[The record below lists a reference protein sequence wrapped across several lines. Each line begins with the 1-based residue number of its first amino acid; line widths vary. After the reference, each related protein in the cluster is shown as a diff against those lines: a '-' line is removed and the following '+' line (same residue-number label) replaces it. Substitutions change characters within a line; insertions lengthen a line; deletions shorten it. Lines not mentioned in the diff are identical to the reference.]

1 MTVLAEAP
9 VKTSRFLI
17 RADLFD
23 RLTDR
28 IAPEAADDRDL
39 AVRIMD
45 QTLAFLAASAADPDT
60 RLVPSR
66 LVDIGWHTF
75 LLYTRD
81 YTDFCHQIAGRY
93 IHHVPTDPTG
103 KALDA
108 TAARTRTLAAIT
120 AAGYIVDA
128 DLWPPTVEGRHD
140 ECADEGNC
148 SASGKDGNE
157 NEGTRIPSRG

>member
-9 VKTSRFLI
+9 VKKGRFLV
-17 RADLFD
+17 RPDLFD

-28 IAPEAADDRDL
+28 IAVEAAGDRDL

-45 QTLAFLAASAADPDT
+45 QTLAFLAASAATPDA

-81 YTDFCHQIAGRY
+81 YTNFCHQIAVRY
-93 IHHVPTDPTG
+93 IHHLPSSPTG
-103 KALDA
+103 EAAD
-108 TAARTRTLAAIT
+108 TAAERMRTLAAIT
-120 AAGYIVDA
+120 AAGYTLDA
-128 DLWPPTVEGRHD
+128 DLWPLAVEGRHG
-140 ECADEGNC
+140 EC
-148 SASGKDGNE
+148 SG
-157 NEGTRIPSRG
+157 RGKLFRLRQGR